1 MVITGKWALF
11 YTAVLGCCFI
21 VHATGIEAQ
30 AAGLDRL
37 ASLKNPTDTSESDL
51 RISDGIERLLS
62 GAPRVPQ
69 AKASRPL
76 GTKTMAR
83 LTEADLEGDLRANPL
98 DGQFDAALA
107 EPLFPGT
114 ASLQPLKKDL
124 TRFASLGPVIADA
137 KAGGADLL
145 DLWEGSEETG
155 KLVGDP
161 IDLYS
166 DFVLDVNRR
175 TYSVILYGVNG
186 SDRTRLFECRAGLGS
201 PDYPTPTGTYYLLR
215 IYDDHPLW
223 IPPQDR
229 DWAYGMA
236 PSHSVYGGHM
246 LPLFIKKQ
254 ARRGAAERDGEVV
267 DDLDCVA
274 PAVEMVDSGGY
285 RVHGTDSPW
294 SIGSS
299 QSHGCVRLLNSSVKK
314 LADTLK
320 MYAGTTYRDRSPN
333 GPYINLARPV
343 KIVLH
348 N

>member
-1 MVITGKWALF
+1 MARMVTTGKWALF
-11 YTAVLGCCFI
+11 VTAVLGCCFI
-21 VHATGIEAQ
+21 VYATGIEAH
-30 AAGLDRL
+30 AAARDML
-37 ASLKNPTDTSESDL
+37 ASLANPADIPESEP

-62 GAPRVPQ
+62 GSPRGTQ
-69 AKASRPL
+69 EKSSRPL
-76 GTKTMAR
+76 GTRVVAR
-83 LTEADLEGDLRANPL
+83 LTEADLQADL
-98 DGQFDAALA
+98 QAAPVNSVL
-107 EPLFPGT
+107 EPLVPGS
-114 ASLQPLKKDL
+114 ASLQGLKKDL
-124 TRFASLGPVIADA
+124 TRFASLGPAIADSKGSA
-137 KAGGADLL
+137 ADLL
-145 DLWEGSEETG
+145 DSWEGSESTG
-155 KLVGDP
+155 RLVGDP

-175 TYSVILYGVNG
+175 TYMVTLYGVNG
-186 SDRTRLFECRAGLGS
+186 SDRTQLFECRAGLGS

-229 DWAYGMA
+229 DWAYGMS

-254 ARRGAAERDGEVV
+254 ARRPAEKDGEVV
-267 DDLDCVA
+267 DELDCVA

-333 GPYINLARPV
+333 GTYINLARPV